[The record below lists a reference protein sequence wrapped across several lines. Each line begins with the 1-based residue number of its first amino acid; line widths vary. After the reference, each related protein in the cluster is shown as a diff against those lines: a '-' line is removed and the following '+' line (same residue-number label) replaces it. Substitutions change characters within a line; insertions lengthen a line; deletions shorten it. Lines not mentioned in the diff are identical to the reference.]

1 MQIKDLINAFPSF
14 QKLSSQDI
22 GISTLHK
29 LAVMFDKLDVHFR
42 FFQNERNKLV
52 EKYCSVKDGKIYP
65 KNLIA
70 GQEFDKEC
78 TELLNLDIDV
88 KEINLPVIIPETEN
102 IKLSYSDLE
111 NLKEFIRIG
120 GKNED

>member
-1 MQIKDLINAFPSF
+1 MQIKDLINAFPAF

-42 FFQNERNKLV
+42 FFQNERNILV
-52 EKYCSVKDGKIYP
+52 EKYCNVKGGKAYP

-70 GQEFDKEC
+70 GQKFDKEC
-78 TELLNLDIDV
+78 SELLNLDIDV
-88 KEINLPVIIPETEN
+88 SEINLPVIIPETEN

-120 GKNED
+120 GKNDD